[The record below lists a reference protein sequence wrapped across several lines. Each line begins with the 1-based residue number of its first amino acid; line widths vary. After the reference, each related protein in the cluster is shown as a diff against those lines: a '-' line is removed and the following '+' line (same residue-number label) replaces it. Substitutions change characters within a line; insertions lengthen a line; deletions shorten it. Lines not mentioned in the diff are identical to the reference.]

1 MSSEATVGWRG
12 FAAQQ
17 RGYLVPIFIIS
28 SVLIL
33 FAPLPPMVM
42 DLLLACNVTL
52 SVLIL
57 LTTIYVGKPLDF
69 SVFPTILLGT
79 TLARLVLN
87 VASTRLIL
95 SGAENRGTAAAGQ
108 VIEAFGRFV
117 SGDNVVVGVIIFTII
132 VVIQFVV
139 ITKGATRISEVTAR
153 FALDGMPGKQM
164 AIDADLNAGLINSD
178 EARSR
183 REEVAEQAD
192 FYGAMDGASKFVR
205 GDAVA
210 GIIITLINIAGG
222 LYVGM
227 IQLDMDFGQ
236 AVEVFTTLTIGDGLV
251 SQVPAFLVSLAAALI
266 VTRTSSTSNLSHDVL
281 SQVFGHAESLILSAA
296 FLAILSVTGL
306 PFVPLMCLSLA
317 CGLLGRQVLRGQATA
332 EADSAENPDE
342 PVDDTPQEPK
352 LEDELTVPPLE
363 LELGVGLVPLADPN
377 SEHDLTDR
385 IKRVRQMLAQE
396 LGILLP
402 NVRIRDNVLLNPNSY
417 RIKLRDVPIAQA
429 ELQVEG
435 YLAVDTGGVTAPVPG
450 IDTVDP
456 AFGREA
462 KWIEPAYKD
471 RAELFGYHV
480 AEPSLVLTTHL
491 LEVIRKHSNE
501 LLTRPLVY
509 ELLEHLKEQSPKLVE
524 DLIPQPLSVPALH
537 QVLRNLLRERIAIRD
552 LETILT
558 ALGDYVS
565 KTENLDVL
573 TEYTRLAL
581 ARSISQKYRDPNDG
595 VLRVVTLEPGVENI
609 FASALQSGDQGLRLD
624 VAPQIAEAFIRA
636 LADQLQQF
644 EIRGSHPVLVCG
656 PAIRSGVKKLTEADL
671 PSLAVLSTNEIM
683 PDLDIEAVGQVALE
697 SLQGV
702 AAASK

>member
-1 MSSEATVGWRG
+1 MSSGTTVSWRG

-28 SVLIL
+28 AVLIL
-33 FAPLPPMVM
+33 FAPLPPMMM

-95 SGAENRGTAAAGQ
+95 SGAESRGTAAAGQ
-108 VIEAFGRFV
+108 VIEAFGQFV
-117 SGDNVVVGVIIFTII
+117 SGDNVVVGVIIFVII

-178 EARSR
+178 EARQR

-281 SQVFGHAESLILSAA
+281 SQVFGHAESLILSAV
-296 FLAILSVTGL
+296 FLAILSTTGL
-306 PFVPLMCLSLA
+306 PFIPLMCLSIA
-317 CGLLGRQVLRGQATA
+317 CGLLGRQVLRGRNTP
-332 EADSAENPDE
+332 EASEE
-342 PVDDTPQEPK
+342 KTEQPQEEAPKEQK
-352 LEDELTVPPLE
+352 LEDELAVPPLE
-363 LELGVGLVPLADPN
+363 VELGVGLVPLADPN
-377 SEHDLTDR
+377 SEHDLTER
-385 IKRVRQMLAQE
+385 IKRIRQMLAQE

-402 NVRIRDNVLLNPNSY
+402 NVRIRDNVLLGPNAY
-417 RIKLRDVPIAQA
+417 RIKLRDVPITQA

-450 IDTVDP
+450 IETIDP

-462 KWIEPAYKD
+462 KWIEPAFKD

-491 LEVIRKHSNE
+491 LEIVRKHSHE

-552 LETILT
+552 METILT

-565 KTENLDVL
+565 KTDNLDVL

-581 ARSISQKYRDPNDG
+581 ARSISQKYRDSQDG

-609 FASALQSGDQGLRLD
+609 FSAALQSADQGLRVD
-624 VAPQIAEAFIRA
+624 VAPQIAEAFIRS
-636 LADQLQQF
+636 LADQLQPF
-644 EIRGSHPVLVCG
+644 EVRGSHPVLVCG

-671 PSLAVLSTNEIM
+671 PSLVVLSTNEIM
-683 PDLDIEAVGQVALE
+683 PDLPIEALGQVSLE

-702 AAASK
+702 AAK

>member
-1 MSSEATVGWRG
+1 MSSGTAVGWRS
-12 FAAQQ
+12 FAAKQ

-28 SVLIL
+28 AVLIL
-33 FAPLPPMVM
+33 FAPLPPMMM
-42 DLLLACNVTL
+42 DFLLACNVTL

-95 SGAENRGTAAAGQ
+95 SGAERGTAAAGQ

-117 SGDNVVVGVIIFTII
+117 SGDNVVVGVIIFVII

-178 EARSR
+178 EARQR

-210 GIIITLINIAGG
+210 GIIITVINIAGG

-227 IQLDMDFGQ
+227 IQLDMEFGQ

-281 SQVFGHAESLILSAA
+281 SQVFGHAESLILTAI
-296 FLAILSVTGL
+296 FLAILSTTGL
-306 PFVPLMCLSLA
+306 PFIPLMCLSIA
-317 CGLLGRQVLRGQATA
+317 CGLLGRQVLQGRNAPAMTEDTTEEPQE
-332 EADSAENPDE
+332 EAP
-342 PVDDTPQEPK
+342 TEPK
-352 LEDELTVPPLE
+352 LEDELAVPPLE
-363 LELGVGLVPLADPN
+363 VELGVGLVPLADPS
-377 SEHDLTDR
+377 SEHDLTER
-385 IKRVRQMLAQE
+385 IKRIRQMLAQE

-402 NVRIRDNVLLNPNSY
+402 NVRIRDNVLLGPNAY

-435 YLAVDTGGVTAPVPG
+435 YLAVDTGGVTAQVPG
-450 IDTVDP
+450 IETVDP

-462 KWIEPAYKD
+462 RWIEPAFKD

-491 LEVIRKHSNE
+491 LEVVRKHSHE

-565 KTENLDVL
+565 KTDNLDVL

-581 ARSISQKYRDPNDG
+581 ARGISQKYRDQQDG

-609 FASALQSGDQGLRLD
+609 FSAALQSADQGLRLD
-624 VAPQIAEAFIRA
+624 VAPQIAEAFIRS
-636 LADQLQQF
+636 LADQLQAF
-644 EIRGSHPVLVCG
+644 EVRGSHPVLVCG

-671 PSLAVLSTNEIM
+671 PSLVVLSTNEIM
-683 PDLDIEAVGQVALE
+683 PDLPIEALGQVSLE

-702 AAASK
+702 AAT

>member
-1 MSSEATVGWRG
+1 MSSDTPLSWRG

-28 SVLIL
+28 AVLIL
-33 FAPLPPMVM
+33 FAPLPPMMM

-95 SGAENRGTAAAGQ
+95 SGAESRGTAAAGQ
-108 VIEAFGRFV
+108 VIEAFGKFV
-117 SGDNVVVGVIIFTII
+117 SGDNVVVGVIIFVII

-164 AIDADLNAGLINSD
+164 AIDADLNAGLINS
-178 EARSR
+178 EQARKR
-183 REEVAEQAD
+183 RDEVAEQAD

-281 SQVFGHAESLILSAA
+281 SQVFGHAESLILSAV
-296 FLAILSVTGL
+296 FLAILSTTGL
-306 PFVPLMCLSLA
+306 PFIPLMCLSIA
-317 CGLLGRQVLRGQATA
+317 CGLLGRQVLRGKEDSETTQENTEEQPE
-332 EADSAENPDE
+332 EA
-342 PVDDTPQEPK
+342 PQEPK
-352 LEDELTVPPLE
+352 LEDELAVPPLAV
-363 LELGVGLVPLADPN
+363 ELGVGLVPLADPN
-377 SEHDLTDR
+377 SEHDLTER

-396 LGILLP
+396 LGILMP

-429 ELQVEG
+429 DLQVEG

-450 IDTVDP
+450 IDTIDP
-456 AFGREA
+456 AFGRDA
-462 KWIEPAYKD
+462 KWIEPAFKD

-491 LEVIRKHSNE
+491 LEVVRKHSSE

-524 DLIPQPLSVPALH
+524 DLIPQPLSVPSLH

-565 KTENLDVL
+565 KTDNLDVL

-609 FASALQSGDQGLRLD
+609 FAAALKSGDQGLRLD
-624 VAPQIAEAFIRA
+624 IAPQIAEAFIRA
-636 LADQLQQF
+636 LADQLQPF

-656 PAIRSGVKKLTEADL
+656 PAIRAGIKKLTEPDL

-683 PDLDIEAVGQVALE
+683 PDLDIEALGQVSLE

-702 AAASK
+702 AAT